1 MMFDIKILIADDHPL
16 FLRGIVDFLRQLG
29 FSNIV
34 TAKNGLEALQ
44 KLQDHHPVIAILDI
58 EMPYL
63 SGIEIAQ
70 KAQDH
75 YLSTKII
82 LLSYH
87 KDYMLVQMADEL
99 NISGYLIKEDTLSE
113 IEKCIRELLNGNTYF
128 SQSIL
133 NLRTPAVVNSPITML
148 TPTEKKVLR
157 SISKNMTSKEIAKK
171 YSVSIRTIEKHRSN
185 IIEKLGL
192 DSKPTTLLLWSK
204 KNQKYL

>member
-113 IEKCIRELLNGNTYF
+113 IEKCIRELLDGNTYF

>member
-113 IEKCIRELLNGNTYF
+113 IERCIRELLDGNTYF